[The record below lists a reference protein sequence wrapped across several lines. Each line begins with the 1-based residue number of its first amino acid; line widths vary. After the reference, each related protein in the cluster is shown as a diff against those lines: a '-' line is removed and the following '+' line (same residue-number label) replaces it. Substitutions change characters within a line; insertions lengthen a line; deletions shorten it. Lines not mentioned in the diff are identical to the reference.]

1 MNRRKIITGG
11 VMGLT
16 FLLNANISF
25 ADTCAVASNCEE
37 LGYTDTNCIGNALK
51 CPFDTSKMFCSG
63 ATGIFDGICYESN
76 KVVGVQ
82 IGDSSVCLSLVE
94 TVNNT
99 YSWSEAMG
107 ISSTYDTTLYEGD
120 ETSSSYC
127 KTNYGAEWRLPTHDE
142 AYAIMVT
149 NYTSLNTVLSEQGG
163 ASIPYWAG
171 TYFTSEEYLEPLN
184 DVVGTTVFTFIRPF
198 ANQGVFFHYVVKT
211 VSGYSKIRCVR
222 EF

>member
-1 MNRRKIITGG
+1 MNKTKIITGG

-25 ADTCAVASNCEE
+25 ADTCVVASNCEE

-82 IGDSSVCLSLVE
+82 VGNTNLCLSVE
-94 TVNNT
+94 VTDPST

-107 ISSTYDTTLYEGD
+107 ISSTYDTTSYGGSES
-120 ETSSSYC
+120 SSSYC
-127 KTNYGAEWRLPTHDE
+127 KTTYGSNWRLPTEDE
-142 AYAIMVT
+142 VVAIKIT
-149 NYTSLNTVLSEQGG
+149 NYTSLNTILTELEATNV
-163 ASIPYWAG
+163 PYLVV
-171 TYFTSEEYLEPLN
+171 TYFSSEESSETYYS
-184 DVVGTTVFTFIRPF
+184 THIRPY
-198 ANQGVFFHYVVKT
+198 ANNPITYDTAPKAT
-211 VSGYSKIRCVR
+211 SGYSAIRCVR